1 MKILYLLCLG
11 LGSSAFAQTITFNG
25 CHNLF
30 DDQDFI
36 FNSSTTDAHGKK
48 IYVTSPIDGNQ
59 DCSGLGTC
67 EFKIQWNN
75 TETRWEF
82 LADSG
87 NGDLEEPFLIYY
99 NSTGNNSASNPP
111 SNSVG
116 TWEENSLE
124 TEDACGGALTSSNS
138 NMTGDVHT
146 TTLAVNDLS
155 KGKIQIFPNPVTD
168 FINVS
173 GIENAQNFIIS
184 NVAGQEVVRAEF
196 KDQLNVSKLSK
207 GIYFLRIND
216 SKGQSYHLKFIKK

>member
-1 MKILYLLCLG
+1 M
-11 LGSSAFAQTITFNG
+11 
-25 CHNLF
+25 
-30 DDQDFI
+30 
-36 FNSSTTDAHGKK
+36 
-48 IYVTSPIDGNQ
+48 
-59 DCSGLGTC
+59 
-67 EFKIQWNN
+67 
-75 TETRWEF
+75 
-82 LADSG
+82 
-87 NGDLEEPFLIYY
+87 EELFLIYY

-173 GIENAQNFIIS
+173 GIENAQNIIIS